1 VRACGAGARGLIEF
15 GAGASEAS
23 LLTFEEVVDNDQ
35 RLR

>member
-1 VRACGAGARGLIEF
+1 VRVARERGGLIEF
-15 GAGASEAS
+15 GAGESEAS